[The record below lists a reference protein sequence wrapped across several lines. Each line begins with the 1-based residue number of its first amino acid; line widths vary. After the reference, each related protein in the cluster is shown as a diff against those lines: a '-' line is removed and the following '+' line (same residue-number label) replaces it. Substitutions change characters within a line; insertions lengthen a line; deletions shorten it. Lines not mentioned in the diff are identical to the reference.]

1 MRDRTAGGGYG
12 GVEIPAMADI
22 RKSVLVEHPAQRM
35 FALVD
40 AVEKYPEF
48 LPWCG
53 GTDLIYRDV
62 HVTRATIRINYRGI
76 RQSFSTE
83 NAKHESRLMKI
94 KLIEG
99 PFRMLEGSWRFVDL
113 GGDGCKVELNL
124 RYEFGS
130 RALEKLVGPV
140 FGYIA
145 GTLVDAFVKRAR
157 SLYG

>member
-1 MRDRTAGGGYG
+1 
-12 GVEIPAMADI
+12 MAEVN
-22 RKSVLVEHPAQRM
+22 RSVLVAHPAQRM

-53 GTDLIYRDV
+53 GTQLISRDARI
-62 HVTRATIRINYRGI
+62 TRATIQIDYHGI

-83 NAKHESRLMKI
+83 NAKSEPQSMQI

-99 PFRMLEGSWRFVDL
+99 PFKTLEGSWRFTDL
-113 GGDGCKVELNL
+113 GGDGCKIDLSL
-124 RYEFGS
+124 RYEFSS
-130 RALEKLVGPV
+130 RMLEKLVGPV

-145 GTLVDAFVKRAR
+145 NNLVDAFVKRAQ
-157 SLYG
+157 SIYG

>member
-1 MRDRTAGGGYG
+1 
-12 GVEIPAMADI
+12 MAEVN
-22 RKSVLVEHPAQRM
+22 KSVLVAYPAQRM

-53 GTDLIYRDV
+53 GTEVIFRDQLL
-62 HVTRATIRINYRGI
+62 TRATIRINYHGI

-83 NAKHESRLMKI
+83 NAKREPHLMQI

-99 PFRMLEGSWRFVDL
+99 PFRTLEGGWRFTDL
-113 GGDGCKVELNL
+113 GGNGCKVELSL
-124 RYEFGS
+124 RYEFAS
-130 RALEKLVGPV
+130 RMLDKLVGPV

-145 GTLVDAFVKRAR
+145 NNLVDAFVKRAHR
-157 SLYG
+157 VYG

>member
-1 MRDRTAGGGYG
+1 
-12 GVEIPAMADI
+12 MAEVN
-22 RKSVLVEHPAQRM
+22 RSVLVAYPAGRM

-53 GTDLIYRDV
+53 GTELIFRDALL
-62 HVTRATIRINYRGI
+62 TRATIRINYHGI

-83 NAKHESRLMKI
+83 NVKHEPHLMQI

-99 PFRMLEGSWRFVDL
+99 PFRTLEGGWRFTDL
-113 GGDGCKVELNL
+113 GGAGCKVELRL
-124 RYEFGS
+124 RYEFAS
-130 RALEKLVGPV
+130 RTLDKLIGPV

-145 GTLVDAFVKRAR
+145 NNLIDAFVKRAQHI
-157 SLYG
+157 YG